1 MNWDLFLA
9 KNEKKMYSIAV
20 SYLRNSEDAL
30 DCIQDTMISVYKT
43 YSEIEDET
51 ELKKLLYTTLNN
63 KMIDKYRSL
72 KRFYNIFK
80 ENITDIEEEYID
92 KSYDIKIEK
101 AFVGLSNVQQRVFL
115 LKTIEEFTFK
125 EISEI
130 LKISESTAKTHYS
143 RGLEK
148 IKTNVK

>member
-20 SYLRNSEDAL
+20 SYLRNREDAL
-30 DCIQDTMISVYKT
+30 DCVQETMISVYKS
-43 YSEIEDET
+43 YVNIKDEI

-63 KMIDKYRSL
+63 KMIDKYRYL

-80 ENITDIEEEYID
+80 ENITDIEEEYVD
-92 KSYDIKIEK
+92 QSCDIKIEK
-101 AFVGLSNVQQRVFL
+101 AFKGLSNIQQRVFL

-130 LKISESTAKTHYS
+130 LRISESTAKTHYN

-148 IKTNVK
+148 IKNNIE